1 MQGPLRVPER
11 MRQADV
17 GAAGW
22 GPGGWEEGM
31 GIMAAAVAPSPG
43 RGASGRLSLQDQ
55 GPRTGRGTQACASR
69 ARTCTL
75 GRQNQD
81 GGSSLLGPWACRSLS
96 PTSEDAWA
104 QLASPDWN
112 VLGTSFGESQVTE
125 IFSPSSVTQY
135 VSVGAFRAHLLKG
148 ANYTSSIKQ
157 TLLYQRSHVLDRKC
171 PKRSLIVNWL
181 SVFFFKD
188 GNFCSGGYSI
198 CRALSLHLCNRF
210 TR

>member
-1 MQGPLRVPER
+1 MARLA
-11 MRQADV
+11 MR
-17 GAAGW
+17 
-22 GPGGWEEGM
+22 
-31 GIMAAAVAPSPG
+31 
-43 RGASGRLSLQDQ
+43 L
-55 GPRTGRGTQACASR
+55 RGT
-69 ARTCTL
+69 
-75 GRQNQD
+75 
-81 GGSSLLGPWACRSLS
+81 GSSLLGPWACRSLS

-181 SVFFFKD
+181 SVFFF
-188 GNFCSGGYSI
+188 
-198 CRALSLHLCNRF
+198 
-210 TR
+210 